1 MNTKQAILNTSRDR
15 FGAPSEQVNAQFV
28 ARLPAHLHRIK
39 AFEDNYLW
47 MLQDPGSNLCWVV
60 DPGDGKVLIEAA
72 ASRGLQIVGVLLTH
86 HHADHQGLAYRT
98 GLRNNRIH
106 RRALNQAAFEASR

>member
-1 MNTKQAILNTSRDR
+1 MNTKQAILNTARDR
-15 FGAPSEQVNAQFV
+15 FEAPSEQVNAQFV

-72 ASRGLQIVGVLLTH
+72 ASRGLQIVGDRKST
-86 HHADHQGLAYRT
+86 R
-98 GLRNNRIH
+98 
-106 RRALNQAAFEASR
+106 LNSSHVSESRMPSSA